1 MKEHFKL
8 EDGHLSIVGVDTVK
22 LAEKYGTPL
31 YVTDEKRIR
40 ERARE
45 FKRAFPSAELLY
57 AAKANWNIAILR
69 IMAEEGFGADVF
81 SDGELYAAL
90 LAGIQK
96 EKILFN
102 GNSKSPRELK
112 MALEA
117 GVKISID
124 SEDELIAL
132 AEMAD
137 KEIEVSFRVNP
148 NISVKTHPKIATGLR
163 ESKFGIPAEE
173 VVSIYEKAM
182 KLDNIKPIGIH
193 CHIGSQILD
202 ISPYRET
209 MERMMDLVEE
219 LTEIGVDIKFVDV
232 GGGLGI
238 SYSGEEEGERK
249 LSDLTSLI
257 LPIFERRCEEIGIK
271 PILVL
276 EPGRYL
282 VSDSTLLLTR
292 VNFVKRAF
300 KNFVAVDAGFNVL
313 IRPAMYEAYHEIAI
327 ANKMNEEVEETY
339 TVVGPI
345 CETGDI
351 LGRDRRL
358 PKVKRGDLVAIFD
371 TGAYGFSM
379 SSQYNGRPRPAEILV
394 NDGENEVIRYGEE
407 YSDLIV
413 KMNLPARFL

>member
-8 EDGHLSIVGVDTVK
+8 EDGHLLIGGADTVK

-124 SEDELIAL
+124 SEDELITL

-219 LTEIGVDIKFVDV
+219 LTEIGIDIKFVDV

-238 SYSGEEEGERK
+238 SYSGEEEERK
-249 LSDLTSLI
+249 PSDLTSLI

-276 EPGRYL
+276 EPGRYI

-313 IRPAMYEAYHEIAI
+313 IRPAMYEAYHEIVI

-351 LGRDRRL
+351 LGRDRKL

-413 KMNLPARFL
+413 KMNLPARLM

>member
-1 MKEHFKL
+1 
-8 EDGHLSIVGVDTVK
+8 
-22 LAEKYGTPL
+22 
-31 YVTDEKRIR
+31 
-40 ERARE
+40 
-45 FKRAFPSAELLY
+45 
-57 AAKANWNIAILR
+57 
-69 IMAEEGFGADVF
+69 
-81 SDGELYAAL
+81 
-90 LAGIQK
+90 
-96 EKILFN
+96 
-102 GNSKSPRELK
+102 

-124 SEDELIAL
+124 SEDELITL

-202 ISPYRET
+202 ISPYKDA

-238 SYSGEEEGERK
+238 SYSGEEERK
-249 LSDLTSLI
+249 PSDLTSLI
-257 LPIFERRCEEIGIK
+257 LPIFKRRCEEIGIK

-413 KMNLPARFL
+413 KMNLPARCFK

>member
-8 EDGHLSIVGVDTVK
+8 EDGHLSIGGVDTVK

-40 ERARE
+40 ERAKE

-57 AAKANWNIAILR
+57 AAKANWNIVILR

-124 SEDELIAL
+124 SEDELITL

-202 ISPYRET
+202 ISPYKDA

-238 SYSGEEEGERK
+238 SYSGEEERK
-249 LSDLTSLI
+249 PSDLTSLI
-257 LPIFERRCEEIGIK
+257 LPIFKRRCEEIGIK

-313 IRPAMYEAYHEIAI
+313 IRPAMYEAYHEIVI

>member
-1 MKEHFKL
+1 MKEHFKI
-8 EDGHLSIVGVDTVK
+8 EDGHLLIGGVDTVK

-40 ERARE
+40 ERARK

-57 AAKANWNIAILR
+57 AAKANWNISILR

-117 GVKISID
+117 DVKISID
-124 SEDELIAL
+124 SEDELITL

-173 VVSIYEKAM
+173 ATSIYEKAIR
-182 KLDNIKPIGIH
+182 LDNIRPIGIH

-209 MERMMDLVEE
+209 IERMMDLVAK
-219 LTEIGVDIKFVDV
+219 LTEIGIDIKFVDV

-238 SYSGEEEGERK
+238 SYSGEKERRP
-249 LSDLTSLI
+249 SDLASLI

-282 VSDSTLLLTR
+282 VADSTILLTR
-292 VNFVKRAF
+292 VNAVKKAY
-300 KNFVAVDAGFNVL
+300 KNFVAVDAGFNIF

-327 ANKMNEEVEETY
+327 ANKMNEEAEETY

-351 LGRDRRL
+351 LGRDRKL
-358 PKVKRGDLVAIFD
+358 PKVKRGDLLAIFD

-394 NDGENEVIRYGEE
+394 NDGSDEVIRYGEE

-413 KMNLPARFL
+413 KMNLPARLM